1 MLSGR
6 MAFNRAAT
14 WWHSVFCIGF
24 QTFLLPSAVSGWIHH
39 LGIFLCLNLYP
50 IVLEPYILKVFFSFP
65 NSHPKWGV
73 YTSCAPVEMWV
84 CLRSLVGWTM
94 PFCRLAALVGWACW
108 SHIHQPLLCL
118 MLVCVVPH
126 FNTGYVV
133 HKASGGPGPSGCLLE
148 KSTDVGTYLPRL

>member
-1 MLSGR
+1 M
-6 MAFNRAAT
+6 MAQCILYWVSDFLTAQCRLWVNSSFGNFSLPKSVSYCLRAL
-14 WWHSVFCIGF
+14 HPKSF
-24 QTFLLPSAVSGWIHH
+24 
-39 LGIFLCLNLYP
+39 
-50 IVLEPYILKVFFSFP
+50 FFSFP

-118 MLVCVVPH
+118 MLVCVVPQ